1 MVVGP
6 SVFPDLNSLVAS
18 AAEQVVTLAG
28 AAIAARGRFAI
39 GLSGGS
45 TPCPLYELLASPAFA
60 SRIDWTNVHVFWGDE
75 RCVPPDHP
83 DSNYRMARETLLDH
97 VPLPPDNIHRLAGE
111 LDPATAAADYEAHLR
126 AFFAGDGEAGPRF
139 DLLLL
144 GMGDD
149 AHTASLFPGTAALG
163 ETERWA
169 AANYVEK
176 LDAWRLTLTPPAL
189 NAAAEIM
196 VLVSGASK
204 ADAFHAVLSGPT
216 DINRYPAQVLNPNN
230 GRLRW
235 LVDSEAADR
244 VLG

>member
-1 MVVGP
+1 MAGP
-6 SVFPDLNSLVAS
+6 SVFPDLNALVAS
-18 AAEQVVTLAG
+18 AAEQVVTIAG

-45 TPCPLYELLASPAFA
+45 TPRPLYELLASPAFA
-60 SRIDWTNVHVFWGDE
+60 SRIDWPNVHVFWGDE

-97 VPLPPDNIHRLAGE
+97 VPLPPDNIHRMAGE
-111 LDPATAAADYEAHLR
+111 LDPAAAAADYESHLR

-163 ETERWA
+163 ETERWV

-216 DINRYPAQVLNPNN
+216 DPDKYPAQVLNPDN

>member
-1 MVVGP
+1 VVGP

-45 TPCPLYELLASPAFA
+45 TPRPLYELLASPAFA

-163 ETERWA
+163 ETERWV

-216 DINRYPAQVLNPNN
+216 DPDKYPAQVLNPNN

>member
-1 MVVGP
+1 VVGP

-45 TPCPLYELLASPAFA
+45 TPRPLYELLASPAFA

-149 AHTASLFPGTAALG
+149 SHTASLFPGTAALG

-216 DINRYPAQVLNPNN
+216 DPDKYPAQVLNPNN

>member
-1 MVVGP
+1 VVVGP

-45 TPCPLYELLASPAFA
+45 TPRPLYELLASPAFA
-60 SRIDWTNVHVFWGDE
+60 SRIDWPNVHVFWGDE

-163 ETERWA
+163 ETERWV

-216 DINRYPAQVLNPNN
+216 DPDKYPAQVLNPNN